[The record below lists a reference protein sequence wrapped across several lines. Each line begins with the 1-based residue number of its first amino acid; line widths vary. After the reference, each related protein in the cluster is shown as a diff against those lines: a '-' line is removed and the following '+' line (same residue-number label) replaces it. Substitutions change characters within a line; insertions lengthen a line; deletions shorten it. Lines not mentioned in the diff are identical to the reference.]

1 MDRKLKIDTK
11 SIKKTIDRTPE
22 DYEPEIEKDIIP
34 KGNNQNTC
42 SFNRK
47 FHRSCGLSSV
57 KYRNKCR
64 QHVYRSDCHN
74 FHKFDKFLL
83 MADCIQS
90 SHAFSTCDFW
100 CWKLHIECAAS

>member
-22 DYEPEIEKDIIP
+22 DYEPEIEKI
-34 KGNNQNTC
+34 
-42 SFNRK
+42 SYRFNRK